1 MVSLAAWRAGGGTVL
16 GVLDLPASAHAW
28 QCLSTMDKLLV
39 LMFWCTPCAQIPFS
53 PAGNLLCIVM
63 EYAPNGDLSRFIKK
77 GNELKR
83 AFPEEIIWKYFVQI
97 CQGLHALH
105 SNKIIHR

>member
-1 MVSLAAWRAGGGTVL
+1 MVSLPAWRAGSAAAL
-16 GVLDLPASAHAW
+16 GVPDLPAVPTSGHASVRW
-28 QCLSTMDKLLV
+28 TSSTTDVLV
-39 LMFWCTPCAQIPFS
+39 HTWFPSP